1 MRTMRGEQMRRAGTV
16 RATVA
21 MLVVGIVVLM
31 GMSTAGAQTYPG
43 EATLT
48 LSQPTVFQGAAFSAT
63 MTGCT
68 PGETIR
74 FVLTSDPI
82 EMGTVVADATGTGT
96 ITFTVPANYPT
107 GPHTVTSTCGTQVLT
122 ANIEVLA
129 RAVTPATTPSSTP
142 LPVTGSDTDLFVRAG
157 VSLVAVGGLLVVAAF
172 AARRRSGSA
181 A

>member
-1 MRTMRGEQMRRAGTV
+1 MRGEQMRRPGTV
-16 RATVA
+16 RAATA
-21 MLVVGIVVLM
+21 ALVVGLVVLM

-48 LSQPTVFQGAAFSAT
+48 LSQPTVPQGGSFSAT
-63 MTGCT
+63 MTGCA
-68 PGETIR
+68 PGESIR

-82 EMGTVVADATGTGT
+82 EMGTVVAGPTGTGT
-96 ITFTVPANYPT
+96 VVFTVPTDYQT

-129 RAVTPATTPSSTP
+129 RAVTPSTRPSSTP

-172 AARRRSGSA
+172 AARRRNGSA